1 MGKIGVYI
9 SGLGQSVHHE
19 SVEKYALRFKNE
31 LSSSSDDKYIL
42 KTEKVFYSQD
52 RESTVV
58 SILKTKT
65 KNEETDGELVY
76 KFYDFKYHE
85 ILTEKFNKN
94 NILIKNLTLFWL
106 VVKKIPQLFF
116 RLFKRGSFSRPYLTF
131 YAYFILFLVSLA
143 IIFLIPAS
151 IDIVSKFSTTD
162 TFMKFLESN
171 NLDSERIFGFLSPVK
186 KISKWFVPITAFILL
201 IIPESKTLLTSLATE
216 FACVDKYIE
225 NGEQSQII
233 LGNLDLLI
241 EFISENEP
249 NSKIHYHSYSFG
261 TIVTLDLLF
270 PIGNIPSTNTR
281 TKSELIITIGT
292 PYEFIDSYYARFY
305 NNRFTTMEN
314 ALQWLNIYSLADA
327 LSTNFRK
334 DTKRGE
340 AEFGIKESTLLPKNI
355 NYEITSDKRMS
366 LFNFISMDG
375 IRMHKSY
382 WDTSSSGQ
390 SCVRLIFN
398 KMVEQGFITP

>member
-1 MGKIGVYI
+1 MGKVGIYI
-9 SGLGQSVHHE
+9 SGLGQSIHLE

-31 LSSSSDDKYIL
+31 LNSSSNNNYIL

-65 KNEETDGELVY
+65 KNEESDGEVIY

-85 ILTEKFNKN
+85 ILTEKFNRN

-106 VVKKIPQLFF
+106 VIKKIPQLFF

-131 YAYFILFLVSLA
+131 YAYFILFLISLA

-162 TFMKFLESN
+162 TFSKFLKSSN
-171 NLDSERIFGFLSPVK
+171 FDAERIFRFLSPVK
-186 KISKWFVPITAFILL
+186 AISKWFVPITAFILL
-201 IIPESKTLLTSLATE
+201 IVPESKSLLTSLATE

-225 NGEQSQII
+225 NGEQSQVI

-241 EFISENEP
+241 EYISENDP

-281 TKSELIITIGT
+281 TKSELLITIGT
-292 PYEFIDSYYARFY
+292 PYEFIDSYYTRFY
-305 NNRFTTMEN
+305 NNRVTLMQN
-314 ALQWLNIYSLADA
+314 AMHWLNVYSLADA

-334 DTKRGE
+334 DTKRGDS
-340 AEFGIKESTLLPKNI
+340 EFGVKKSILLPKNL
-355 NYEITSDKRMS
+355 NYEVAPDKRMS

-382 WDTSSSGQ
+382 WDSSPSGQ
-390 SCVRLIFN
+390 SCVRLIFD
-398 KMVEQGFITP
+398 KMLEQGFIAH